1 MSEIPE
7 TPTNAARALI
17 GWFAG
22 ALAFEAVHAYAEGG
36 STLAALGYGIGAIV
50 VVIGDYKLK
59 ALLAG
64 SPRLTKSLNDI
75 AADARWWV
83 AVGLVSLLII
93 AVSPYI
99 EQRVA
104 PWLLAA
110 LGALGIGIALF
121 SGLKRHATPVASVLG
136 ASVSSGND
144 TQTGLDIIHLLNFAV
159 SEAAF
164 WNLDRLLEMSE
175 SPEVTDG
182 FEDGPNTE
190 KAHKSREFY
199 IGYVRQELGQ
209 GTHRF
214 SSYLTV
220 MHTAQWEAEQE
231 LEQTP
236 QDQRPTD
243 LDPLMLRKYRISER
257 QFGRAIRFLQSERRQ
272 LKEKLAQSRSSLSER
287 INTREAIGRG

>member
-1 MSEIPE
+1 
-7 TPTNAARALI
+7 
-17 GWFAG
+17 
-22 ALAFEAVHAYAEGG
+22 
-36 STLAALGYGIGAIV
+36 

-64 SPRLTKSLNDI
+64 RPRLTKSLNDV

-83 AVGLVSLLII
+83 AAGLVSLLII
-93 AVSPYI
+93 AVSPYV

-104 PWLLAA
+104 PWLFVA

-121 SGLKRHATPVASVLG
+121 GGLNRQAAPVASVPG
-136 ASVSSGND
+136 RID
-144 TQTGLDIIHLLNFAV
+144 TQTGLDIAHLLDFAV

-164 WNLDRLLEMSE
+164 WNVDRLLEMSE

-199 IGYVRQELGQ
+199 IGYVCQELGQ

-220 MHTAQWEAEQE
+220 MHTTQWEAEQE

-257 QFGRAIRFLQSERRQ
+257 QFWRAVRFLRSEKRQ

-287 INTREAIGRG
+287 INAREAIGRG